1 MVAIDVR
8 FVSVICG
15 GIVLVVHL
23 ALQLRCAVA
32 KLCEGRGRWCG
43 EATHTL
49 SRIRVV
55 ADMAMGLGVSKVAD
69 EEDLFHK
76 AVEQALTN
84 RREELLRVMLPH
96 LSNACSLCCVG
107 IMYNSSTTTL
117 RWMSL
122 EQDVIF
128 LCIFV
133 VFVIG
138 QRSSCKTRPSCSLFM
153 INSLMFLFLMMTVCA
168 MPIKSVYSFSSAV
181 LMGPRL
187 LVSATLLRGPPI
199 ILWNMIHLIA
209 SSVVYMRI
217 DDAQECAYW
226 SKLPY
231 VDLVTALLV
240 TGVSE
245 GTRRILVGSIREEIV
260 SRETKHG
267 RNAAV
272 ALLNTVCDAS
282 VELNEKLLITA
293 DAPRLRAM
301 LLHGSVRSLI
311 GVEFAK
317 FIPAAA
323 DRETFVKH
331 ARSRDSLLNQ
341 EKELADYFH
350 IRIRDSAHNDL
361 EVEIFMVSFQSF
373 DRTKLLVGIREKPVD
388 AEVLPRDLPIEVSFD
403 ASSFEVV
410 SQSSEFDLRSP
421 AKSCQVGECLRTWMV
436 RCEQNQMFVR
446 EIQMGIDAVRF
457 SQKEFSF
464 DSIVVLQD
472 LVKPGTAYVP
482 GHRFLAACS
491 MSLAIKDVMSTDFK
505 QSTCGVA
512 AIEVE
517 ASISSSCSGEAT
529 KTMEQ
534 RPTDGKPTCLGVA
547 SADLVAANAPSQRR
561 VIASMKVNKIKRI
574 RTGRGKLEE
583 ERQGTR
589 SRESGSHIAR
599 GDRGGRPLSR
609 QQNETNHCP
618 LNL

>member
-1 MVAIDVR
+1 
-8 FVSVICG
+8 
-15 GIVLVVHL
+15 
-23 ALQLRCAVA
+23 
-32 KLCEGRGRWCG
+32 
-43 EATHTL
+43 
-49 SRIRVV
+49 
-55 ADMAMGLGVSKVAD
+55 
-69 EEDLFHK
+69 
-76 AVEQALTN
+76 
-84 RREELLRVMLPH
+84 MLPH
-96 LSNACSLCCVG
+96 LSNVSSLLFLG
-107 IMYNSSTTTL
+107 IIYNSFTKTL

-128 LCIFV
+128 TCIFAV
-133 VFVIG
+133 LVIG
-138 QRSSCKTRPSCSLFM
+138 QRCRWKTRTSWSFFM
-153 INSLMFLFLMMTVCA
+153 INSLMFLCLVMTICA
-168 MPIKSVYSFSSAV
+168 KPIKSVYSLSSAG
-181 LMGPRL
+181 LIGPRL
-187 LVSATLLRGPPI
+187 LVSATLLKRRPI
-199 ILWNMIHLIA
+199 ILWNMMHLIV

-217 DDAQECAYW
+217 NDIEECDYW
-226 SKLPY
+226 KLSKLPHIEMIG
-231 VDLVTALLV
+231 ALLV

-245 GTRRILVGSIREEIV
+245 GARRTLVRSIHGEIV

-373 DRTKLLVGIREKPVD
+373 DRTKLLVGIREKPLD
-388 AEVLPRDLPIEVSFD
+388 AEVLPRDMPMEVSFD

-410 SQSSEFDLRSP
+410 SQSSNFDLRGP
-421 AKSCQVGECLRTWMV
+421 AKSCECADCLRTWMV
-436 RCEQNQMFVR
+436 QCEQNEVFVH
-446 EIQMGIDAVRF
+446 EIQMGVDAVRF
-457 SQKEFSF
+457 SETKLSF
-464 DSIVVLQD
+464 ESIVVLKD

-482 GHRFLAACS
+482 GHRFFVACS
-491 MSLAIKDVMSTDFK
+491 MSLAIEDVMSTEFK
-505 QSTCGVA
+505 QSTSGVA
-512 AIEVE
+512 ETDVE
-517 ASISSSCSGEAT
+517 ANISSSCSGEAT
-529 KTMEQ
+529 KTREQ
-534 RPTDGKPTCLGVA
+534 RLADGKATCLGVA
-547 SADLVAANAPSQRR
+547 SADLVVANAPSQQR
-561 VIASMKVNKIKRI
+561 VIASMRLNTIKRA
-574 RTGRGKLEE
+574 RSGRRKLDE

-599 GDRGGRPLSR
+599 GDRGGRPLSQLR
-609 QQNETNHCP
+609 NEANHRP